1 MNLKNVV
8 EILAGFIT
16 YGIPVLSFLW
26 QIKSDFTDKKQIES
40 IVSNYNYQNNSNFDF
55 KDINIQNGYIQVNNP
70 QNINIELKNEL
81 DKFEEEILE
90 DKKFLSDNLYIISF
104 LIISFIFIFNL
115 IINDWSGFENISSV
129 WETNIIK
136 DNLVLSFDST
146 LKQVLLMVLIYI
158 ILVVIKYLLD
168 KQSLIKTLGFI
179 LAFVLYLFTYLEI
192 KDGFIQIFK
201 YPIILSDFSMFIS
214 LPVALIA
221 LSFLFFSLKTLIE
234 RLCSLILVYKS
245 KMKTTLINTI
255 SSISVVIAPIFI
267 LVIKFIFEKNRFF
280 IIVLSL
286 VFS

>member
-1 MNLKNVV
+1 MNFKNIV
-8 EILAGFIT
+8 EILTGFIT
-16 YGIPVLSFLW
+16 YGIPVLSFLL
-26 QIKSDFTDKKQIES
+26 QIKSDSSAKKQIES
-40 IVSNYNYQNNSNFDF
+40 IVTNYNNQNHSNFDF

-81 DKFEEEILE
+81 DKFEKDRLE
-90 DKKFLSDNLYIISF
+90 DKKFLSNNLYLVSF
-104 LIISFIFIFNL
+104 LIIFLVFIFNL
-115 IINDWSGFENISSV
+115 IINDWSEFRNISSI

-168 KQSLIKTLGFI
+168 KHSLIKTLGFI
-179 LAFVLYLFTYLEI
+179 LSFVLYLFTYLEI
-192 KDGFIQIFK
+192 KDGFIQLFK
-201 YPIILSDFSMFIS
+201 YPIILSDFSIFIS
-214 LPVALIA
+214 LLVALIV

-245 KMKTTLINTI
+245 KIKTTLINTI

-267 LVIKFIFEKNRFF
+267 LVIKFIFK
-280 IIVLSL
+280 
-286 VFS
+286 

>member
-214 LPVALIA
+214 LPIALIA

-267 LVIKFIFEKNRFF
+267 LVIKFIFK
-280 IIVLSL
+280 
-286 VFS
+286 

>member
-1 MNLKNVV
+1 MNFKNIV
-8 EILAGFIT
+8 EILIGFIT
-16 YGIPVLSFLW
+16 YGIPVLSFLL
-26 QIKSDFTDKKQIES
+26 QIKSDSSAKKQIES
-40 IVSNYNYQNNSNFDF
+40 IVTNYNNQNHSNFDF

-90 DKKFLSDNLYIISF
+90 DKKFLSNNLYLVSF
-104 LIISFIFIFNL
+104 LIIFLVFIFNL
-115 IINDWSGFENISSV
+115 IINDWSEFRNISSI

-168 KQSLIKTLGFI
+168 KHSLIKTLGFI
-179 LAFVLYLFTYLEI
+179 LSFVLYLFTYLEI
-192 KDGFIQIFK
+192 KDGFIQLFK

-214 LPVALIA
+214 LLVALIV

-245 KMKTTLINTI
+245 KIKTTLINTI

-267 LVIKFIFEKNRFF
+267 LVIKFIFK
-280 IIVLSL
+280 
-286 VFS
+286 

>member
-1 MNLKNVV
+1 MNFKNVV

-26 QIKSDFTDKKQIES
+26 QIKSDFTDKKQIKS

-115 IINDWSGFENISSV
+115 IINDWSNFENISSV

-179 LAFVLYLFTYLEI
+179 LAFALYLFTYLEI
-192 KDGFIQIFK
+192 NDGFIQIFK

-214 LPVALIA
+214 LLVALIV

-245 KMKTTLINTI
+245 KIKTTLINTI

-267 LVIKFIFEKNRFF
+267 LVIKFIFK
-280 IIVLSL
+280 
-286 VFS
+286 

>member
-267 LVIKFIFEKNRFF
+267 LVIKFIFKY
-280 IIVLSL
+280 
-286 VFS
+286 

>member
-1 MNLKNVV
+1 MNFKNVV

-26 QIKSDFTDKKQIES
+26 QIKSDFTDKKQIKS

-115 IINDWSGFENISSV
+115 IINDWSNFKNISSV

-179 LAFVLYLFTYLEI
+179 SAFVLYLFTYLEI

-214 LPVALIA
+214 LLVALIV

-245 KMKTTLINTI
+245 KIKTTLINTI
-255 SSISVVIAPIFI
+255 SSISVVIAPILI
-267 LVIKFIFEKNRFF
+267 LVIKFIFK
-280 IIVLSL
+280 
-286 VFS
+286 

>member
-1 MNLKNVV
+1 MNFKNIV
-8 EILAGFIT
+8 EILTGFIT

-26 QIKSDFTDKKQIES
+26 QIKSDSSAKKQIES
-40 IVSNYNYQNNSNFDF
+40 IVTNYNNQNHSNFDF

-81 DKFEEEILE
+81 NKLEKDRLE
-90 DKKFLSDNLYIISF
+90 DKKFLSNNLYLVSF
-104 LIISFIFIFNL
+104 LIIFSVFIFNL
-115 IINDWSGFENISSV
+115 IIKDWSVLKKISSI

-136 DNLVLSFDST
+136 DNLVLSLDST

-192 KDGFIQIFK
+192 KDGFILLLK
-201 YPIILSDFSMFIS
+201 YPVISSDFSMFIS
-214 LPVALIA
+214 LLVALIV

-245 KMKTTLINTI
+245 KIKTTLINTI

-267 LVIKFIFEKNRFF
+267 LVIKFIFK
-280 IIVLSL
+280 
-286 VFS
+286 

>member
-214 LPVALIA
+214 FPVALIA

-267 LVIKFIFEKNRFF
+267 LVIKFIFK
-280 IIVLSL
+280 
-286 VFS
+286 

>member
-1 MNLKNVV
+1 MNFKNVV

-26 QIKSDFTDKKQIES
+26 QITSDFTDKKQIKS

-115 IINDWSGFENISSV
+115 IINDWSNFKNISSV

-179 LAFVLYLFTYLEI
+179 LAFVLYLFTFLEI
-192 KDGFIQIFK
+192 KNGFIQIFK

-214 LPVALIA
+214 LLVALIV

-245 KMKTTLINTI
+245 KIKTTLINTI

-267 LVIKFIFEKNRFF
+267 LVIKFIFK
-280 IIVLSL
+280 
-286 VFS
+286 

>member
-1 MNLKNVV
+1 MNFENVLKIVM
-8 EILAGFIT
+8 GFVT

-90 DKKFLSDNLYIISF
+90 DKKFLSNNLYLVSF
-104 LIISFIFIFNL
+104 LIIFLVFIFNL
-115 IINDWSGFENISSV
+115 IINDWSEFRNISSI

-168 KQSLIKTLGFI
+168 KHSLIKTLGFI
-179 LAFVLYLFTYLEI
+179 LAFVLYLFTYSEI
-192 KDGFIQIFK
+192 KDGFIQLFK

-214 LPVALIA
+214 LLVALIV

-245 KMKTTLINTI
+245 KIKTTLINTI

-267 LVIKFIFEKNRFF
+267 LVIKFIFK
-280 IIVLSL
+280 
-286 VFS
+286 

>member
-1 MNLKNVV
+1 MNFKNIV
-8 EILAGFIT
+8 EILTGFIT

-26 QIKSDFTDKKQIES
+26 QIKSDYSAKKQIES
-40 IVSNYNYQNNSNFDF
+40 IVTNYNNQNHSNFDF

-70 QNINIELKNEL
+70 QSINIELKNEL
-81 DKFEEEILE
+81 NKLEKDRLE
-90 DKKFLSDNLYIISF
+90 DKKFLSNNLYLVSF
-104 LIISFIFIFNL
+104 LIIFLVFIFNL
-115 IINDWSGFENISSV
+115 IIKDWSVLKKISSI

-192 KDGFIQIFK
+192 KDGFILLLK
-201 YPIILSDFSMFIS
+201 YPVISSDFSMFIS
-214 LPVALIA
+214 LLVALIV

-245 KMKTTLINTI
+245 KIKTTLINTI

-267 LVIKFIFEKNRFF
+267 LVIKFIFK
-280 IIVLSL
+280 
-286 VFS
+286 

>member
-1 MNLKNVV
+1 MNFKNIV
-8 EILAGFIT
+8 EILTGFIT

-26 QIKSDFTDKKQIES
+26 QIKSDFSSKKQIES
-40 IVSNYNYQNNSNFDF
+40 IVTNYNNQNHSNFDF

-81 DKFEEEILE
+81 DKFEKDRLE
-90 DKKFLSDNLYIISF
+90 DKKFLSNNLYLVSF
-104 LIISFIFIFNL
+104 LIIFLVFIFNL
-115 IINDWSGFENISSV
+115 TINDWSEFRNISSI

-168 KQSLIKTLGFI
+168 KHSLIKTLGFI

-192 KDGFIQIFK
+192 KGGFIQLFK
-201 YPIILSDFSMFIS
+201 YPIILSDFSIFIS
-214 LPVALIA
+214 LLVALIV

-245 KMKTTLINTI
+245 KIKTTLINTI

-267 LVIKFIFEKNRFF
+267 LVIKFIFK
-280 IIVLSL
+280 
-286 VFS
+286 

>member
-1 MNLKNVV
+1 MNFKNIV
-8 EILAGFIT
+8 EILTGFIT

-26 QIKSDFTDKKQIES
+26 QIKSDSSAKKQIES
-40 IVSNYNYQNNSNFDF
+40 IVTNYNNQNHSNFDF

-81 DKFEEEILE
+81 DKFDKDRLE
-90 DKKFLSDNLYIISF
+90 DKKFLSNNLYLVSF
-104 LIISFIFIFNL
+104 LIIFLVFIFNL
-115 IINDWSGFENISSV
+115 TINDWSEFRNISSI

-168 KQSLIKTLGFI
+168 KHSLIKTLGFI

-192 KDGFIQIFK
+192 KGGFIQLFK
-201 YPIILSDFSMFIS
+201 YPIILSDFSIFIS
-214 LPVALIA
+214 LLVALIV

-245 KMKTTLINTI
+245 KIKTTLINTI

-267 LVIKFIFEKNRFF
+267 LVIKFIFK
-280 IIVLSL
+280 
-286 VFS
+286 